1 MADDIKRLRHNA
13 KEIDDAIDTLLE
25 VYIREEIDEKFSGI
39 TEEITAIKNRLKAL
53 ENLPE

>member
-25 VYIREEIDEKFSGI
+25 VYISEEIDEKFSGI